1 MALPSLS
8 LLGKGRERENLAVSS
23 NIRILFKGVTFVF
36 FGGGSLKK
44 IYFYFSSLVCFLEDL
59 VGDLGDTSIQ

>member
-23 NIRILFKGVTFVF
+23 NIRSLFKGVTLVWGGWVGGWEEFKENLLSFASRLF
-36 FGGGSLKK
+36 F
-44 IYFYFSSLVCFLEDL
+44 
-59 VGDLGDTSIQ
+59 

>member
-23 NIRILFKGVTFVF
+23 NIRILFKGFTFVF
-36 FGGGSLKK
+36 FGGGGG
-44 IYFYFSSLVCFLEDL
+44 V
-59 VGDLGDTSIQ
+59 

>member
-23 NIRILFKGVTFVF
+23 NIRILFKGFTFVF
-36 FGGGSLKK
+36 FWGGGGESKENLLLFF
-44 IYFYFSSLVCFLEDL
+44 ISCLFFRGFSGRFRRY
-59 VGDLGDTSIQ
+59 